1 MPRSRA
7 SGPPAARPPSSP
19 KEQSARVADAPEDAC
34 SRRVLLLVGT
44 GLIGG
49 SFALAARANGLFDH
63 VVGIDS
69 NSEALAAARSLG
81 IVEGPEASF
90 EPTAVCIATPVSRIA
105 ECVAAAAARYPG
117 MPIFD
122 VGSVKASI
130 VDALRAG
137 GGVPPNF
144 VPCHPIAGSETGGA
158 GAARADL
165 FQGRSV
171 IVTPVDE
178 TDPDTVSTVESFWR
192 GIDAA
197 VTTQDPLT
205 HDRIVAATSHLPH
218 LVAFAL
224 MEILDATGDKTAS
237 AYIGDGFR
245 DLSRIA
251 ASDPVVWSDILHAN
265 REATLRIARQL
276 GERLS
281 IDEDR
286 EALARRIAKARDMR
300 IGLDR

>member
-1 MPRSRA
+1 M
-7 SGPPAARPPSSP
+7 
-19 KEQSARVADAPEDAC
+19 
-34 SRRVLLLVGT
+34 RVLLLVGT

-69 NSEALAAARSLG
+69 NAEALATARALG
-81 IVEGPEASF
+81 IVEGPDASF
-90 EPTAVCIATPVSRIA
+90 DPTAICVATPVGRIA
-105 ECVAAAAARYPG
+105 ECVEDAAARYPG

-122 VGSVKASI
+122 VGSVKAAV
-130 VDALRAG
+130 VDTLRAG

-158 GAARADL
+158 RAARADL
-165 FQGRSV
+165 FQRRSV

-178 TDPDTVSTVESFWR
+178 TDPDTVATVESFWR
-192 GIDAA
+192 AINAV
-197 VTTQDPLT
+197 VTTQDPRT
-205 HDRIVAATSHLPH
+205 HDRIIAATSHLPH

-224 MEILDATGDKTAS
+224 MEVLDATGDKSVS

-251 ASDPVVWSDILHAN
+251 ASDPVVWSDILRAN
-265 REATLRIARQL
+265 REATLRLARQL

-300 IGLDR
+300 IGLDS

>member
-1 MPRSRA
+1 MNVPHSRA
-7 SGPPAARPPSSP
+7 SGPPVARPPSSP
-19 KEQSARVADAPEDAC
+19 M
-34 SRRVLLLVGT
+34 RVLLLVGT

-49 SFALAARANGLFDH
+49 SFALAARANGLFDR
-63 VVGIDS
+63 VVGVDS
-69 NSEALAAARSLG
+69 NPEALATARSLG

-90 EPTAVCIATPVSRIA
+90 EPTAICIATPVSRIA
-105 ECVAAAAARYPG
+105 ECVADAAARYPG

-122 VGSVKASI
+122 VGSVKAAV
-130 VDALRAG
+130 VDALRAR

-158 GAARADL
+158 PAARADL
-165 FQGRSV
+165 FQRRSV

-178 TDPDTVSTVESFWR
+178 TDPDAVATVESFWR
-192 GIDAA
+192 GIDAV
-197 VTTQDPLT
+197 VTTHDPRT

-224 MEILDATGDKTAS
+224 MEVLDATGGKTVS

-251 ASDPVVWSDILHAN
+251 ASDPMIWSDILQAN
-265 REATLRIARQL
+265 REATLRLVGQL
-276 GERLS
+276 GARLT
-281 IDEDR
+281 IDEDK
-286 EALARRIAKARDMR
+286 EALTRRIAKARDLR
-300 IGLDR
+300 IGLDG

>member
-1 MPRSRA
+1 MN
-7 SGPPAARPPSSP
+7 
-19 KEQSARVADAPEDAC
+19 
-34 SRRVLLLVGT
+34 VLLLVGT

-69 NSEALAAARSLG
+69 NPEALATARALG

-90 EPTAVCIATPVSRIA
+90 DPTAICVATPVGRIP
-105 ECVAAAAARYPG
+105 ECVADAAARYPG

-122 VGSVKASI
+122 VGSVKAAV
-130 VDALRAG
+130 VDALRASG
-137 GGVPPNF
+137 GIPQNF

-165 FQGRSV
+165 FQRRSV

-178 TDPDTVSTVESFWR
+178 TDPEAVSTVESFWR
-192 GIDAA
+192 AIDAV

-205 HDRIVAATSHLPH
+205 HDRIIAATSHLPH

-224 MEILDATGDKTAS
+224 MEVLDATGDESVS

-251 ASDPVVWSDILHAN
+251 ASDPVVWSDILQAN
-265 REATLRIARQL
+265 REATLRLARQL

-281 IDEDR
+281 IDKDQEV
-286 EALARRIAKARDMR
+286 LARRIAKARDMR
-300 IGLDR
+300 IGLDS